1 MGSFSGELAVVQY
14 QDQIGL
20 ADAGCSL
27 GYQES
32 GGVSAKLMER
42 LPKCRIC
49 GKVKS
54 TGTVVQDQDLRLFY
68 KGAGNGKSLA
78 LATGKVTTVLFQTEI
93 QLAFFFLHD
102 LTGLGSGKSLPH
114 FLICGIFPSPA

>member
-20 ADAGCSL
+20 TDTGCSL

-32 GGVSAKLMER
+32 GGVSAKLVER
-42 LPKCRIC
+42 FPKCRIC

-54 TGTVVQDQDLRLFY
+54 TGTVVQDQDLRLFH

-78 LATGKVTTVLFQTEI
+78 LATGKVPAVLFQLKI
-93 QLAFFFLHD
+93 QLAIFFLHD

-114 FLICGIFPSPA
+114 FLICGVFPSPA